1 MPETDRMVLRRAS
14 WPDVD
19 DVVAL
24 TTDAEVMG
32 FDDSP
37 PLTPARVLAEE
48 MPRLM
53 AQQQRTDQL
62 GFWVARER
70 ATGAFLGWFMMTPV
84 ATEDG
89 ATEDGATGDRATGDR
104 ATGDRATGD
113 RAVRLGYRLRRRA
126 WDQDYGTEG
135 MLQLIEMARAA
146 EMSTVVATTPAGN
159 PAAGRV
165 MQRAG
170 LQRDPTGGPV
180 AGGAPTDTEHW
191 QLDVTADA
199 YQAAPA

>member
-53 AQQQRTDQL
+53 AHQQRTNQL

-84 ATEDG
+84 TTRDG
-89 ATEDGATGDRATGDR
+89 AKGDA
-104 ATGDRATGD
+104 ANAN

-135 MLQLIEMARAA
+135 MLRLIEMARAA
-146 EMSTVVATTPAGN
+146 EMSTVIASTPAGN
-159 PAAGRV
+159 RAAGRV

-170 LQRDPTGGPV
+170 LQPDPAGSRA
-180 AGGAPTDTEHW
+180 AGGRGSDTEHW
-191 QLDVTADA
+191 QLDVAADSHHLTRA
-199 YQAAPA
+199 

>member
-53 AQQQRTDQL
+53 SQQQRTDQL

-84 ATEDG
+84 Q
-89 ATEDGATGDRATGDR
+89 TGDG
-104 ATGDRATGD
+104 ATGD

-135 MLQLIEMARAA
+135 MLRLIEMARAA
-146 EMSTVVATTPAGN
+146 EMSTVIATTPAGN
-159 PAAGRV
+159 RAAGRV

-170 LQRDPTGGPV
+170 LQPDPAGGRAGGP
-180 AGGAPTDTEHW
+180 ADTEHW
-191 QLDVTADA
+191 QLDVTADSFE
-199 YQAAPA
+199 AATA

>member
-53 AQQQRTDQL
+53 SQQQRTDQL

-84 ATEDG
+84 AK
-89 ATEDGATGDRATGDR
+89 
-104 ATGDRATGD
+104 GD

-126 WDQDYGTEG
+126 WDQDYATEG
-135 MLQLIEMARAA
+135 MLRLIEMARAA
-146 EMSTVVATTPAGN
+146 EMSTVIATTPAGN
-159 PAAGRV
+159 RAAGRV

-170 LQRDPTGGPV
+170 LQPDPAGGRAGGP
-180 AGGAPTDTEHW
+180 ADTEHW
-191 QLDVTADA
+191 QLDVTADSFE
-199 YQAAPA
+199 AATA

>member
-70 ATGAFLGWFMMTPV
+70 ATGDFLGWFMMTPV
-84 ATEDG
+84 E
-89 ATEDGATGDRATGDR
+89 
-104 ATGDRATGD
+104 GD

-146 EMSTVVATTPAGN
+146 EMSTVIATTPAGN
-159 PAAGRV
+159 RAAGRV

-170 LQRDPTGGPV
+170 LQPDSSGSREDSGRLG
-180 AGGAPTDTEHW
+180 DSEHW
-191 QLDVTADA
+191 QLDVASESMESATA
-199 YQAAPA
+199 

>member
-1 MPETDRMVLRRAS
+1 VPETDRMVLRRAS

-32 FDDSP
+32 FDDTP

-53 AQQQRTDQL
+53 AHQQRTDQL

-84 ATEDG
+84 MTRDG
-89 ATEDGATGDRATGDR
+89 AKGDAGGD
-104 ATGDRATGD
+104 AANGS

-146 EMSTVVATTPAGN
+146 EMSTVIASTPSGN
-159 PAAGRV
+159 RAAGRV
-165 MQRAG
+165 MQQAG
-170 LQRDPTGGPV
+170 LQPDPAGGRGAGGPV
-180 AGGAPTDTEHW
+180 SDTEHW
-191 QLDVTADA
+191 QLDVAAVPYHAATA
-199 YQAAPA
+199 

>member
-1 MPETDRMVLRRAS
+1 MPETDRMMLRRAS

-32 FDDSP
+32 FDDSL

-53 AQQQRTDQL
+53 AHQRRTDQL

-89 ATEDGATGDRATGDR
+89 A
-104 ATGDRATGD
+104 
-113 RAVRLGYRLRRRA
+113 VRLGYRLRRRA
-126 WDQDYGTEG
+126 WDQGYGTEG

-146 EMSTVVATTPAGN
+146 EMSTVIATTPAGN
-159 PAAGRV
+159 TAAGRV

-170 LQRDPTGGPV
+170 LRRTPGTAEGDASSTVSAHWTMDV
-180 AGGAPTDTEHW
+180 AAE
-191 QLDVTADA
+191 LIE
-199 YQAAPA
+199 AAGSPA

>member
-1 MPETDRMVLRRAS
+1 VPETDRMVLRRAS

-84 ATEDG
+84 ATE
-89 ATEDGATGDRATGDR
+89 DR

>member
-1 MPETDRMVLRRAS
+1 VPETDRMVLRRAS

-37 PLTPARVLAEE
+37 PMTPARVLAEE

-84 ATEDG
+84 T
-89 ATEDGATGDRATGDR
+89 TGEIAS
-104 ATGDRATGD
+104 GD

-126 WDQDYGTEG
+126 WDEDYGTEG

-146 EMSTVVATTPAGN
+146 EMSTVIATTPAGN

-170 LQRDPTGGPV
+170 LQLDT
-180 AGGAPTDTEHW
+180 AGGRGAGGTAADTEHW
-191 QLDVTADA
+191 QLDVTAHSFQTA
-199 YQAAPA
+199 TA

>member
-70 ATGAFLGWFMMTPV
+70 TTGAFLGWFMMTQV
-84 ATEDG
+84 AQ
-89 ATEDGATGDRATGDR
+89 GDVAKGH
-104 ATGDRATGD
+104 
-113 RAVRLGYRLRRRA
+113 RAVRLGYRLRRQA

-135 MLQLIEMARAA
+135 MLRLIEMARAA
-146 EMSTVVATTPAGN
+146 EVSTVIASTPAGN
-159 PAAGRV
+159 SAAGQV

-170 LQRDPTGGPV
+170 LRPNPTGGRG
-180 AGGAPTDTEHW
+180 AGGAAADAEHW
-191 QLDVTADA
+191 QLDVTADSF
-199 YQAAPA
+199 QPATA

>member
-1 MPETDRMVLRRAS
+1 MVLRRAS

-89 ATEDGATGDRATGDR
+89 ATEDGATGDR

>member
-1 MPETDRMVLRRAS
+1 MPETDRMVMRRAS

-53 AQQQRTDQL
+53 SQQQRSDQL

-84 ATEDG
+84 AN
-89 ATEDGATGDRATGDR
+89 GDVARGE
-104 ATGDRATGD
+104 

-135 MLQLIEMARAA
+135 MLRLIEMARAA
-146 EMSTVVATTPAGN
+146 EMSTVIATTPAGN
-159 PAAGRV
+159 RAAGRV

-170 LQRDPTGGPV
+170 LQPDPAGGRAGGP
-180 AGGAPTDTEHW
+180 ADTEHW
-191 QLDVTADA
+191 QLDVTADSF
-199 YQAAPA
+199 QAATA

>member
-53 AQQQRTDQL
+53 SQQQRTDQL

-84 ATEDG
+84 AK
-89 ATEDGATGDRATGDR
+89 GDVARGDK
-104 ATGDRATGD
+104 
-113 RAVRLGYRLRRRA
+113 AVRLGYRLRRRA

-135 MLQLIEMARAA
+135 MLRLIEMARAA
-146 EMSTVVATTPAGN
+146 EMSTVIATTPAGN
-159 PAAGRV
+159 RAAGRV

-170 LQRDPTGGPV
+170 LQPDPAGGRAGGP
-180 AGGAPTDTEHW
+180 ADTEHW
-191 QLDVTADA
+191 QLDVTADSF
-199 YQAAPA
+199 QAATA